1 MNHFAYPQ
9 MFWLLLLP
17 FCFGRCCLLS
27 KVCMAMLCVCL
38 FIGDLVKINLKS
50 GGLWGRSTE
59 NPDRISLPLILL
71 YLVWA
76 LLVAA
81 AARPQWVGEPVRIK
95 TTAATF

>member
-17 FCFGRCCLLS
+17 FLLRAVLPAV
-27 KVCMAMLCVCL
+27 KGLHGDALRVP

-59 NPDRISLPLILL
+59 NPNRISLILFGRC
-71 YLVWA
+71 WFP
-76 LLVAA
+76 
-81 AARPQWVGEPVRIK
+81 RRRVRNGS
-95 TTAATF
+95 ANRCG

>member
-1 MNHFAYPQ
+1 M
-9 MFWLLLLP
+9 LP
-17 FCFGRCCLLS
+17 AVKGLHGDALR
-27 KVCMAMLCVCL
+27 VP

-59 NPDRISLPLILL
+59 NPNRISLPLILL

-76 LLVAA
+76 LLVSA